1 MATMVK
7 VEVASAKPR
16 ANDPD
21 RKWPAVVEA
30 LLRER
35 RRALQGPPAACEGGP
50 DPVDTARER
59 EEEAVWIAALNCSRD
74 MQATVEEA
82 LRRLA
87 TGQYGLCVEC
97 GQHIALARL
106 RALSFAVR
114 CLACQER
121 FEHENEGGRAPVP
134 RHGGSGLSH
143 DERPLGPRRTMTA
156 PTRNGR

>member
-16 ANDPD
+16 ADDAD
-21 RKWPAVVEA
+21 RKWPA
-30 LLRER
+30 
-35 RRALQGPPAACEGGP
+35 
-50 DPVDTARER
+50 
-59 EEEAVWIAALNCSRD
+59 AVLNRSRD
-74 MQATVEEA
+74 VQAAVEEA

-87 TGQYGLCVEC
+87 TGEYGLCVEW
-97 GQHIALARL
+97 GQHIAVARL
-106 RALSFAVR
+106 RALPFAVR

-121 FEHENEGGRAPVP
+121 FEHEEEGGRAPVT

-143 DERPLGPRRTMTA
+143 DEPPLGPRRTMTA